1 MSKLGI
7 EELERGRERKRNI
20 KMKNGLNV
28 VKKKQTRQV
37 NEQRERERESEKKKN
52 LKNDSHTIVGGN
64 KIEV

>member
-37 NEQRERERESEKKKN
+37 NEQRERERVRKKEKLEK
-52 LKNDSHTIVGGN
+52 
-64 KIEV
+64 